1 MDIAAPPPANSPT
14 EAAPASPPAARSLD
28 DRARALGFVSL
39 ADVLDALEE
48 EDGGGHAGAMST
60 PAAPPAGSA
69 APSAPSSGAPVSP
82 TPPAPVPPPAAAS
95 PAAPGKPPAQ
105 AAAEEQED
113 RRLPEHV
120 RKKVQA
126 ARADM
131 RSKVAAAEQAKAA
144 AEAQAQTYQQQ
155 IAQLQAAEAMKLEL
169 VRSGVANLDFAWW
182 AVQQHL
188 AALAKQGDEALKG
201 FDLKAW
207 LPEWRKTNPHAF
219 GETIV
224 PANTAPA
231 PVGSAPA
238 APGPGNVTG
247 AAAGAGAFDAR
258 TATSAEIEARYKGLV
273 GNAARGAGPAMRS

>member
-1 MDIAAPPPANSPT
+1 MDIIAPPVN
-14 EAAPASPPAARSLD
+14 SPPAAPAAPATVSLD

-48 EDGGGHAGAMST
+48 EDAGGHAGAMST
-60 PAAPPAGSA
+60 PAPSAGSA
-69 APSAPSSGAPVSP
+69 APTTPSSGAPASP
-82 TPPAPVPPPAAAS
+82 TPPASAQPAGS
-95 PAAPGKPPAQ
+95 APGAPAKPPAQ

-144 AEAQAQTYQQQ
+144 AEAQAQTFQQQ
-155 IAQLQAAEAMKLEL
+155 IAQLQAAEAMKLEM
-169 VRSGVANLDFAWW
+169 VRAGVTNLDFAWW
-182 AVQQHL
+182 AAQQHL
-188 AALAKQGDEALKG
+188 AALAKQGDDALKA

-224 PANTAPA
+224 PANTAPT

-258 TATSAEIEARYKGLV
+258 TATPAEIEARYKGLV
-273 GNAARGAGPAMRS
+273 GNSARGAGPAMRS